1 MPVITIQMT
10 RQEYAKKAEIAKV
23 FTDEL
28 SRITGIPKEP
38 IVVLFRRGDAGR
50 EVRSGNE
57 GEFARLTREDC
68 TAAVRRN
75 VWTDSSCERRKGGLW
90 LSTS

>member
-38 IVVLFRRGDAGR
+38 IVVLFHDLSPEDVASAGEMLAEKSGR
-50 EVRSGNE
+50 ETKE
-57 GEFARLTREDC
+57 
-68 TAAVRRN
+68 
-75 VWTDSSCERRKGGLW
+75 SSPD
-90 LSTS
+90 